1 MYEFLKSWYTKN
13 LSSPQ
18 AAILLLQFITIYI
31 IVYYF
36 SNICGPL
43 IAALVLAFMLER
55 PVSLLIRHGASR
67 LNATILIMLS
77 YVVLVCILFITII
90 PPAVNQLSKFTQNI
104 SQIINNNHQ
113 IENNVNIKK
122 NKDKVKTN
130 SSVSWIITKIND

>member
-77 YVVLVCILFITII
+77 YVVFVCILFLSNI
-90 PPAVNQLSKFTQNI
+90 PAAINNYSNSTQNI
-104 SQIINNNHQ
+104 SPDINNH
-113 IENNVNIKK
+113 
-122 NKDKVKTN
+122 
-130 SSVSWIITKIND
+130 